1 MIEITQEEVS
11 KFMAELEA
19 LSRKHN
25 IVIGGCGCCGSPFLY
40 REESMG
46 REDYYQINGFEYIK
60 WSRKQDRDNLEAYKN
75 RKEKAGK

>member
-1 MIEITQEEVS
+1 MIEITKEEVS
-11 KFMAELEA
+11 KFMVELEA

-40 REESMG
+40 REGSMG
-46 REDYYQINGFEYIK
+46 REDYYQIKGFEYIE
-60 WSRKQDRDNLEAYKN
+60 WSRKRDRDNLEAYKN